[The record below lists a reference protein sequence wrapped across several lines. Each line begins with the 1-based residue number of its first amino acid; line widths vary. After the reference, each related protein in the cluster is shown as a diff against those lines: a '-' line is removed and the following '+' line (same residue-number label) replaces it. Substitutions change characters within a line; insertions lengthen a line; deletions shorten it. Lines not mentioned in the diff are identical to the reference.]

1 MSEYQYYE
9 FHALDRPL
17 TREQMSQL
25 RAYSS
30 RAQIT
35 PNSFVNEYHYG
46 SFKGDPD
53 QWIEKYFDAFLY
65 LANWGSRWFMLRL
78 PKRLLDPQVTTPYD
92 GGESFSCRWKDDSVI
107 LSFHSEDEDYEW
119 AEGEGWLASLVPTRS
134 ELMRGDH
141 RALYLGWLR
150 AVQSE
155 EIDVV
160 ALEPPVPPGLGD
172 LSEPLDRLADFLRL
186 DGDLIAAAAER
197 SPGKQAADLDGD
209 KIGRWL
215 LNLPSKEKDTILAT
229 LIEGNAP
236 HLAAELRQRVI
247 RDVRGV
253 GKPSES
259 PRRTVGEIISRAKI
273 LAESRKKKE
282 VEQRARKKAKKEREQ
297 AEKRKKHLESL
308 MGKESSLWSKVDEL
322 IATKL
327 PKRYDE
333 AVLLL
338 QDLHDLAAIQGES
351 SDFSFRMRA
360 LHNQHTRKPSLVERF
375 RTANLLR

>member
-1 MSEYQYYE
+1 
-9 FHALDRPL
+9 
-17 TREQMSQL
+17 
-25 RAYSS
+25 
-30 RAQIT
+30 
-35 PNSFVNEYHYG
+35 
-46 SFKGDPD
+46 
-53 QWIEKYFDAFLY
+53 
-65 LANWGSRWFMLRL
+65 
-78 PKRLLDPQVTTPYD
+78 
-92 GGESFSCRWKDDSVI
+92 
-107 LSFHSEDEDYEW
+107 
-119 AEGEGWLASLVPTRS
+119 
-134 ELMRGDH
+134 
-141 RALYLGWLR
+141 LYLGWLR

-172 LSEPLDRLADFLRL
+172 LSEPLDRLADFLRI

-209 KIGRWL
+209 AIGAWL
-215 LNLPSKEKDTILAT
+215 LNLPSKEKDTILAM

-375 RTANLLR
+375 RTAKLL